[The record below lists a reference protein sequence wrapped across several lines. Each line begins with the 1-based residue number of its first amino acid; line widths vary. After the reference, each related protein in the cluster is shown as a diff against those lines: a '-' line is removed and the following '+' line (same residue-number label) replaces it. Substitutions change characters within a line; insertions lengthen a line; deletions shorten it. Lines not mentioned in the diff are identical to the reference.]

1 MVVACSHVKR
11 MCMLHMQDLNGLRA
25 IEKDLRNAMSKTK
38 DAAEKKRLQRRI
50 GLIESKKSDLK
61 NSK

>member
-1 MVVACSHVKR
+1 MSSAPSHVKR
-11 MCMLHMQDLNGLRA
+11 MCMLYMQDLNGLRA

>member
-1 MVVACSHVKR
+1 MESTKEAYKWT
-11 MCMLHMQDLNGLRA
+11 DA
-25 IEKDLRNAMSKTK
+25 KIEENTYLTK

-61 NSK
+61 NNK

>member
-1 MVVACSHVKR
+1 
-11 MCMLHMQDLNGLRA
+11 MLHMQDLNGLRA

-38 DAAEKKRLQRRI
+38 DAAEKKKLQRRI